1 MSKRVRAGTRSLR
14 RSGGRVPRG
23 CAGLRSSAGT
33 TTNNTGV
40 RTARPRR
47 PAAKKASPSRS
58 NNQRVSTKKR
68 NASGQADVI
77 SSAEDI
83 RTRLLSGLQGQ
94 QPAAV
99 SSPARRLLLIAG
111 AGSGKTEVMARRVA
125 WWLAD
130 GVPKDSIVAFTF
142 TEKAAAEEMQFR
154 IRRYIDAITPE
165 GGNATLGGMYVGT
178 IHSYCFKLLKELN
191 ASEYHNYDIMDE
203 IARYALVQR
212 RFHNLLGLP
221 AFQTAISPGR
231 QYRASQTETTDR
243 FLYAYD
249 LLNEY
254 NVLRV
259 ELPERPRPTELGAPE
274 AEWCREAR
282 LLVDVGKSEAA
293 RSFARSAARLYAYL
307 RCRRF
312 LDFSTSQSEAVR
324 LLTDEPNAAESL
336 RQRITHVVVD
346 EFQDVNP
353 VQDIL
358 IRLLVGDAGHL
369 TAVGDHRQAIFGWR
383 GGRVEIMADLAGE
396 LRDDHDG
403 DVLELTHNFRS
414 TPRLIAV
421 SNSWNRT
428 IGVPP
433 NLTSPDM
440 LHGRVGR
447 TDYDPSHVS
456 ALPFPSRTDEANWIA
471 QTIQQLVVPA
481 TGQGARH
488 DTRDGDRGL
497 TYSDVAVLVRSSTD
511 ARTYMTALRDHG
523 IPAIVRAGPDL
534 FSQPE
539 VLLVAGVLALSAGM
553 ERFLGGQDARSFP
566 SRINATLGCPPEP
579 IPVIETAASQL
590 RAEGVPLAGDIEAR
604 LAAAG
609 QAIQQRISTQ
619 RRLASRDIDGVH
631 TPHLREFLLRGPQ
644 PLRRVFPQSIFHDI
658 LAELG
663 IAEWDN
669 EGGRSELAMFHIGQL
684 SSLVT
689 GIETPGWTRPEDYP
703 YQIQGLLLWGTK
715 NAREEAAPLL
725 VTPDAVQITTIHSA
739 KGLEFGC
746 VFVADVCSSRFPSS
760 RATRPPNVPFEGPIL
775 TRIDPAQIADN
786 PARDGERRLMYVA
799 LTRAERYLFVTSSR
813 PSEYFA
819 ARPRS
824 SIPGVANIIQSEGG
838 VAFAAPADIPA
849 NIETRASEVS
859 RENRLVTSFSDM
871 RYFLECPHDFYLRKV
886 LGFTPTINQAFGYG
900 RGIHNLLREVH
911 SNPQSWSAI
920 AGDRDELMKRIQTLI
935 DRGLFYLRHT
945 TGAPAENMKR
955 QAQEII
961 ADYVETYADEL
972 AHLEFEPEREFET
985 LIEEEQ
991 VLVSGAIDVVRLDE
1005 PPRVTII
1012 DFKSGDP
1019 ESDERMSLDE
1029 DEMRLQLTMYGLAA
1043 RRELEYQTDRGLV
1056 RYMGETEDGR
1066 RELEV
1071 DLDDHS
1077 LAETRKVI
1085 AESARNIRHRDFR
1098 VGPLRAP
1105 RKPTSKTRCD
1115 ECDFLGICGMQ
1126 DARNARV

>member
-1 MSKRVRAGTRSLR
+1 MSPDDVRA
-14 RSGGRVPRG
+14 
-23 CAGLRSSAGT
+23 
-33 TTNNTGV
+33 
-40 RTARPRR
+40 
-47 PAAKKASPSRS
+47 
-58 NNQRVSTKKR
+58 
-68 NASGQADVI
+68 
-77 SSAEDI
+77 
-83 RTRLLSGLQGQ
+83 RLLSGLQGQ
-94 QPAAV
+94 QPTAV
-99 SSPARRLLLIAG
+99 SSAARRLLLIAG

-142 TEKAAAEEMQFR
+142 TEKAAEEMKFR
-154 IRRYIDAITPE
+154 IRRYIEAITPE
-165 GGNATLGGMYVGT
+165 GDDATLGGMYVGT

-191 ASEYHNYDIMDE
+191 PSEYHNYDIIDE

-274 AEWCREAR
+274 ADWCREAR
-282 LLVDVGKSEAA
+282 LLVNVGTSDAA
-293 RSFARSAARLYAYL
+293 QTFARSAARLYAYL

-324 LLTDEPNAAESL
+324 LLTDEPHAAELL
-336 RQRITHVVVD
+336 RQRVTHVVVD

-358 IRLLVGDAGHL
+358 VRLLVGDAGHL

-383 GGRVEIMADLAGE
+383 GGRVEIMAALAGE

-421 SNSWNRT
+421 SNNWNRT

-440 LHGRVGR
+440 RHGRVAR
-447 TDYDPSHVS
+447 TDYDPSHVA
-456 ALPFPSRTDEANWIA
+456 ALSFPSRADEANWIA
-471 QTIQQLVVPA
+471 RTIQQLVVPT
-481 TGQGARH
+481 TGEGARH
-488 DTRDGDRGL
+488 DTREGDRGL
-497 TYSDVAVLVRSSTD
+497 TYSDIAVLIRTSTD
-511 ARTYMTALRDHG
+511 ARTYMMTLRAHG
-523 IPAIVRAGPDL
+523 IPAVVRAGPDL

-539 VLLVAGVLALSAGM
+539 VLLVAGVLGLSAGM
-553 ERFLGGQDARSFP
+553 DRFLGGRDARSLP
-566 SRINATLGCPPEP
+566 SRINATLGCAAEP
-579 IPVIETAASQL
+579 IPVIETAAAHL
-590 RAEGVPLAGDIEAR
+590 RAEGISLAADVEAR
-604 LAAAG
+604 LVAAG
-609 QAIQQRISTQ
+609 QAIHQRISTQ
-619 RRLASRDIDGVH
+619 RRLAARDIDGVR

-663 IAEWDN
+663 VAEWDE
-669 EGGRSELAMFHIGQL
+669 EGGRSALAMFHIGQL

-689 GIETPGWTRPEDYP
+689 GIETPGWTSAGDYP
-703 YQIQGLLLWGTK
+703 YQVQGLLLWGTK

-725 VTPDAVQITTIHSA
+725 VTPDAVQVTTIHSA
-739 KGLEFGC
+739 KGLEYGC

-760 RATRPPNVPFEGPIL
+760 RATRRPDVPFDGSIL
-775 TRIDPAQIADN
+775 RRIDPAQIADN
-786 PARDGERRLMYVA
+786 PMRDGERRLMYVA
-799 LTRAERYLFVTSSR
+799 LTRAERYLFVSSSK

-819 ARPRS
+819 TRPRS

-838 VAFAAPADIPA
+838 VAFAALADVPA
-849 NIETRASEVS
+849 NIDTLPSEVS

-900 RGIHNLLREVH
+900 RGIHNLLREIH
-911 SNPQSWSAI
+911 SDPQSWAAI
-920 AGDRDELMKRIQTLI
+920 AGDREALAVRIQALI
-935 DRGLFYLRHT
+935 ERGLFYLRHT

-955 QAQEII
+955 QAGEII
-961 ADYVETYADEL
+961 ADYVETYAEEL
-972 AHLEFEPEREFET
+972 ARLQFEPERDFET

-991 VLVSGAIDVVRLDE
+991 VLVSGAIDVVRLDD

-1029 DEMRLQLTMYGLAA
+1029 EEMALQVTMYGLAA
-1043 RRELEYQTDRGLV
+1043 RHELEYEADRGLV

-1071 DLDDHS
+1071 DLDHQS
-1077 LAETRKVI
+1077 LAEARETI
-1085 AESARNIRHRDFR
+1085 AETARNIRRRDFR
-1098 VGPLRAP
+1098 AGPLRAP
-1105 RKPTSKTRCD
+1105 RKATSRTRCD
-1115 ECDFLGICGMQ
+1115 ECDFLGVCGMQ
-1126 DARNARV
+1126 AAYAARG